1 MSDRLLSNKIALV
14 TGGASGIGFAAARLF
29 AEEGAQL
36 ILADKD
42 PKKLMQAENWF
53 AEHNYSLLAV
63 ECDVCDSSQV
73 ASLMAKVQSVYGHLD
88 VLVNNVGDFLGRI
101 KPFVKMTDDDIDD
114 LFSVNLRQLMIC
126 TRDAIPLLKQAA
138 QQASIICISSIEGYR
153 GMPNIAP
160 YGAYKLGIEGFVKS
174 IALELG
180 PDNIRVNAIA
190 PETTETDQV
199 QPKKWISE
207 ANYPRVKEWIPLGRF
222 GQPDDIAGSAL
233 FLASRLSQWIT
244 GTVIHC
250 DGGALAAAGWY
261 RTPEGAW
268 TNTPVITE
276 SGIMGLIDND

>member
-1 MSDRLLSNKIALV
+1 MADGLLNNKVALV
-14 TGGASGIGFAAARLF
+14 TGGASGIGFATARQF
-29 AEEGAQL
+29 ADEGAQL
-36 ILADKD
+36 IIADKNSE
-42 PKKLMQAENWF
+42 KLIKAKHWF
-53 AEHNYSLLAV
+53 IEHNYSILAI

-73 ASLMAKVQSVYGHLD
+73 ASLMANIQSTYGHLD
-88 VLVNNVGDFLGRI
+88 ILVNNVGDFLGRI
-101 KPFVKMTDDDIDD
+101 KPFVSMTDDDIDD
-114 LFSVNLRQLMIC
+114 LFTVNLRQLMIC
-126 TRDAIPLLKQAA
+126 TRDAIPLLMQAS
-138 QQASIICISSIEGYR
+138 QQASVICISSIEGYR

-180 PDNIRVNAIA
+180 PDNIRINAIA

-261 RTPEGAW
+261 RTPEGSW

-276 SGIMGLIDND
+276 SGITGLIKED

>member
-1 MSDRLLSNKIALV
+1 MSVGLLNNRIALV
-14 TGGASGIGFAAARLF
+14 TGGASGIGFATARQF
-29 AEEGAQL
+29 ADEGAQL
-36 ILADKD
+36 IIADKN
-42 PKKLMQAENWF
+42 PEKLIQAKSWF
-53 AEHNYSLLAV
+53 TEQNYSLLAI

-73 ASLMAKVQSVYGHLD
+73 SSLMASVESTYGHLD
-88 VLVNNVGDFLGRI
+88 ILVNNVGDFLGRI
-101 KPFVKMTDDDIDD
+101 KPFVSMTDDDIDD
-114 LFSVNLRQLMIC
+114 LFTVNLRQLMIC
-126 TRDAIPLLKQAA
+126 TREAIPLLMKAS
-138 QQASIICISSIEGYR
+138 QQASVICISSIEGYR

-180 PDNIRVNAIA
+180 PDNIRINAIA

-207 ANYPRVKEWIPLGRF
+207 ANYSRVKEWIPLGRF
-222 GQPDDIAGSAL
+222 GQSEDIAGSAL

-261 RTPEGAW
+261 RTPEGSW

-276 SGIMGLIDND
+276 SGITGLINED